1 MLILLPPS
9 EGKAAPS
16 RRGRP
21 TRTETLTFPELT
33 ATREAIREALIRA
46 SAGADALEVLGVSPG
61 LAAEVAR
68 NRDLADLPARPAMEI
83 YTGVLYDALDFAGL
97 SPTGRR
103 RAARSL
109 LVQSALWGP
118 VGPRDRIAPYRLSM
132 GTTLPGIGPLARA
145 WRAVLDPV
153 LSEAVGT
160 GVLVDCRSS
169 TYAAAWQPPV
179 DVARRCVA
187 VRVFTEEAG
196 RRTVVSHQAKHTRG
210 LVARWL
216 LESPSLPKRPEHV
229 AAVVAAHARCVLVDL
244 GRKGHVLDVIQPP
257 LRQAQGA

>member
-9 EGKAAPS
+9 EGKATPA

-21 TRTETLTFPELT
+21 TNPETLTFPELA
-33 ATREAIREALIRA
+33 ATRDAIRRALIEA
-46 SAGADALEVLGVSPG
+46 SAGTDAHEVLGVSSG
-61 LAAEVAR
+61 LADEVAR

-97 SPTGRR
+97 STSARR

-132 GTTLPGIGPLARA
+132 ATSLPGVGPLARA
-145 WRAVLDPV
+145 WRQVLDPV
-153 LSEAVGT
+153 LTEAVGT

-169 TYAAAWQPPV
+169 TYAAAWQPTV
-179 DVARRCVA
+179 DVARRTVA
-187 VRVFTEEAG
+187 VRVFTEDAG

-216 LESPSLPKRPEHV
+216 LESPTRPKRPEHV
-229 AAVVAAHARCVLVDL
+229 AAVVAAHAPCELVDL

-257 LRQAQGA
+257 LRQAQG